1 MRQKEMT
8 NTAARPKLLFA
19 ITLAAVGG
27 LFAGNFNASRAA
39 TTIESIC
46 HVKGLEENT
55 LVGVGLVIGLTG
67 TGDSAAFAPKIRA
80 LAAQLQRLDQP
91 LSGGAAELVAT
102 KNVAFVMVEAKVPA
116 AGARQGDQIDCVVSS
131 IGDAKSLDGGRLEVA
146 FLSGPDPQDMKLYA
160 MASGKISTT
169 VDMPTTGSVHQGAQL
184 LSDDFFYT
192 SAISDGYITL
202 VIDESH
208 RRPSVAKQIVEA
220 IESIYFTDQLD
231 VSYRNVQLSRRDL
244 PTVRAVGAG
253 NVMVKVPTAYLDDEN
268 SFLAEILELELTEL
282 DPPAKITIRN
292 GVIVGGGDV
301 EISPGWISHNNIGV
315 AAGNVVGQDS
325 IVPFEVGEQAP
336 SPRLKDLVDA
346 LNAVKVPTEDMIEI
360 IKAMDREHLIH
371 GRVVIDE

>member
-1 MRQKEMT
+1 MT
-8 NTAARPKLLFA
+8 NSTAQRTLSHA
-19 ITLAAVGG
+19 ITAIVICGALLATCNTSG
-27 LFAGNFNASRAA
+27 AA

-55 LVGVGLVIGLTG
+55 LVGVGLVVGLNG
-67 TGDSAAFAPKIRA
+67 TGDSAAFGPKIRA

-91 LSGGAAELVAT
+91 LTGGAAELAAT
-102 KNVAFVMVEAKVPA
+102 KNVAFVMIEAKVPA

-131 IGDAKSLDGGRLEVA
+131 VGDAKSLDGGRLEVA
-146 FLSGPDPQDMKLYA
+146 FLTGPDPQDMNFYA
-160 MASGKISTT
+160 MASGKIRTT
-169 VDMPTTGSVHQGAQL
+169 ADMPTTGSIHQGAQL

-192 SAISDGYITL
+192 SVISDGYITL
-202 VIDESH
+202 VIDQSH
-208 RRPSVAKQIVEA
+208 ARPSVAKQIVEA
-220 IESIYFTDQLD
+220 VESIYFTDQLD
-231 VSYRNVQLSRRDL
+231 ISYQTVQSRRRGL
-244 PTVRAVGAG
+244 PTVRAVGPG
-253 NVMVKVPTAYLDDEN
+253 NVMVKVPLAYLDDEN

-282 DPPAKITIRN
+282 DPPATITIRN

-301 EISPGWISHNNIGV
+301 EISPGWISHKNIGV
-315 AAGNVVGQDS
+315 AAGNLLGHDS

-371 GRVVIDE
+371 GRVVFDD